1 MTIVWFIIANIVR
14 RMNLMSDNILEKAR
28 EEADRLLNE
37 PDHAVP
43 LKDEDTPEGTF
54 DLSLR
59 IMNNEIIGFAM
70 RVDDFKAKW
79 LILGVLAIG
88 VLAWGASIFGP
99 AIQSTFGG

>member
-1 MTIVWFIIANIVR
+1 
-14 RMNLMSDNILEKAR
+14 MSDESFIEKAK
-28 EEADRLLNE
+28 ASLNE
-37 PDHAVP
+37 PDHVVP
-43 LKDEDTPEGTF
+43 LKDEETPEGTF

>member
-1 MTIVWFIIANIVR
+1 M
-14 RMNLMSDNILEKAR
+14 RMADIM
-28 EEADRLLNE
+28 EEAIKSLDE
-37 PDHAVP
+37 TDHKVP

-88 VLAWGASIFGP
+88 ILAWGASMFGP
-99 AIQSTFGG
+99 AITSTFGG

>member
-1 MTIVWFIIANIVR
+1 MANI
-14 RMNLMSDNILEKAR
+14 M
-28 EEADRLLNE
+28 EEAINALDE
-37 PDHAVP
+37 TDHEVP

-88 VLAWGASIFGP
+88 ILAWGASVFGP
-99 AIQSTFGG
+99 AITSTFGG